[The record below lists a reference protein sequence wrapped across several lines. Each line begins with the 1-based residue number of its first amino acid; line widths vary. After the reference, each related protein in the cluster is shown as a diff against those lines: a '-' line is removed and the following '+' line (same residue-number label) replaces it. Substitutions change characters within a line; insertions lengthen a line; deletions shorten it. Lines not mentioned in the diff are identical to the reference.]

1 MKCVRCSSLRVV
13 TFIDFFGNKRAFC
26 RSCQESMLI
35 QKALINQ
42 KKLAE
47 FAEYYRGG
55 LFEEFNIGRK
65 MPV

>member
-1 MKCVRCSSLRVV
+1 
-13 TFIDFFGNKRAFC
+13 
-26 RSCQESMLI
+26 MLI